1 MDFKKIFPL
10 FSYLFHPLFISV
22 YATLFYF
29 FVTRNYFYPHE
40 IYLIL
45 FQVVILTLFLPVS
58 TYFLLKSLGLIR
70 SGIMLSEKKER
81 RLPLAFQAMFF
92 LVLIEHSLTM
102 LPIPELYFFFLG
114 ALISSVIALVL
125 LLFHFK
131 ASLHMVGIVG
141 ITLFIIGI
149 SMHYHIRFVNLIA
162 FSICSIG
169 IVASSR
175 LYMNAHSMKEIVI
188 GILVG
193 ALPQIGLWY
202 FWL

>member
-1 MDFKKIFPL
+1 MDLKKIFPL

-29 FVTRNYFYPHE
+29 FVTRSYFYPHE

-45 FQVVILTLFLPVS
+45 FQVVILTVFLPVS

-92 LVLIEHSLTM
+92 LVLIEHSFAM
-102 LPIPELYFFFLG
+102 LSIPELYYFFLG
-114 ALISSVIALVL
+114 ALISSVLALLL

-131 ASLHMVGIVG
+131 SSLHMIGLVGF
-141 ITLFIIGI
+141 TLFIMGI
-149 SMHYHIRFVNLIA
+149 SLHYHIRFVNMIA
-162 FSICSIG
+162 FFIMAVG
-169 IVASSR
+169 AVATSR
-175 LYMNAHSMKEIVI
+175 LYMHAHSMKEIIAGIVI
-188 GILVG
+188 G
-193 ALPQIGLWY
+193 ALPQIALWY
-202 FWL
+202 YWL